1 MLRNRA
7 LIVSAL
13 PVEAKA
19 ILSFFEDVH
28 VQSTPK
34 GVSYMTG
41 NRKIFSAKLGEKI
54 EENWAFFI
62 AAPTGAGNLEVTR
75 ALHQMIPECNPHI
88 VALIGCAGGFP
99 DKIEQYDVVVAP
111 RVDYIARTKVSR
123 KTQLRPQQEVCS
135 SMFVDHCKNVQLLDL
150 WHQYLHPDITNA
162 PINVQFEPI
171 VSGETVLAN
180 SRSAYFR
187 LAQIASPK
195 AVAIEMEGY
204 GFLSACREYKVEA
217 AVVQGISDTLDD
229 KDAPAGDG
237 RSSNLGL
244 DKAQYKATRHA
255 AALFFATLD
264 FVDSKAFRK
273 RATPPKDE
281 ITEVSMII
289 DAEMHDVAE
298 IQADLFELFKKYGI
312 RNFTFKPANSVRVG
326 FRAQLSSLRIY
337 EALIAAGIID
347 RVAGF
352 RVRHFEVKT
361 DRPQDRQLADILSR
375 IRNLRG
381 ASLEDALHAIRNES
395 WLDHFPDHAPIVV
408 DALEHQRNSRKSS
421 HKRTGRILYPVATDA
436 SREAQVA
443 SYFGPSATS
452 AMVLADPSKLHAQ
465 LTQWRP
471 AAAEGDLLRWFMGS
485 TLLDRD
491 VAPDILLAHSKQKFF
506 YSWPR
511 LGMLYEA
518 SSLAEKDFIDGCTAE
533 WHAIRRDSG
542 PSILQLLDEEKSDR
556 LGRGQ
561 IRDAM
566 RGQPA
571 TLSKSLDILTLTC
584 RILSQNKLPVRG
596 CIIPSLYVLA
606 FNGTIA
612 GDGTVERMLLTGMAG
627 DLVQVATESELSLR
641 VVQSALRGDTL
652 PFRAASALT
661 SVLDRVILSK
671 TKLVASTWVLDADD
685 ASRRRREAVP
695 LDDAAT
701 RLYVSPLA

>member
-19 ILSFFEDVH
+19 ILSFFDEVH
-28 VQSTPK
+28 VKSTPK

-54 EENWAFFI
+54 EENWVFFI
-62 AAPTGAGNLEVTR
+62 ATPTGAGNLEVTR

-111 RVDYIARTKVSR
+111 RVDYIARAKVSR

-135 SMFVDHCKNVQLLDL
+135 SVFVDHCKNVQLLDL

-229 KDAPAGDG
+229 KDHPADNEGA
-237 RSSNLGL
+237 SNLGL

-273 RATPPKDE
+273 RAAPQKDE

-289 DAEMHDVAE
+289 DAEMHDFAE

-326 FRAQLSSLRIY
+326 FKAQLRSVRIY

-352 RVRHFEVKT
+352 KVRHFKVKT
-361 DRPQDRQLADILSR
+361 DRSEDRQLAHIISR
-375 IRNLRG
+375 IRDLRG
-381 ASLEDALHAIRNES
+381 ASLADVLHAIHNES
-395 WLDHFPDHAPIVV
+395 WLDDFPDHARIVI
-408 DALEHQRNSRKSS
+408 DALEHQRNRRKSA
-421 HKRTGRILYPVATDA
+421 HIRTGRILYPVTPDP
-436 SREAQVA
+436 SHEAQLA
-443 SYFGPSATS
+443 SYFGQSAET
-452 AMVLADPSKLHAQ
+452 AIILADASKLHAQ
-465 LTQWRP
+465 LTQWQP

-485 TLLDRD
+485 ALLDRD
-491 VAPDILLAHSKQKFF
+491 VALDILLAHSKQKFF
-506 YSWPR
+506 YSWPS
-511 LGMLYEA
+511 LGMLFEA
-518 SSLAEKDFIDGCTAE
+518 SGLSEKEFIDGCTAE
-533 WHAIRRDSG
+533 WHVIRDNSV
-542 PSILQLLDEEKSDR
+542 PSILRLLDEEKSGR

-561 IRDAM
+561 IREAM

-571 TLSKSLDILTLTC
+571 TLSKSIDILTVTC

-612 GDGTVERMLLTGMAG
+612 GDGTIERMLLTGMAG
-627 DLVQVATESELSLR
+627 DLVQVANESELPLR
-641 VVQSALRGDTL
+641 VVRSALRGDTL
-652 PFRAASALT
+652 PFRAASALI
-661 SVLDRVILSK
+661 SVLERVILNK
-671 TKLVASTWVLDADD
+671 TKLLVSTWVLDADD
-685 ASRRRREAVP
+685 VSRQRREAIN
-695 LDDAAT
+695 LDDVAT
-701 RLYVSPLA
+701 KLYVKP